1 MISSVSSFYYSYY
14 VPFSFGTHFLCLP
27 IRMHFCLFWLLMSRH
42 LRRCFLQKRSTAFPE
57 ESCASCLYFTFS
69 FSLWSAASHLPRLF
83 PVTVFAAVFGFVP
96 GIVPAVVLFFIAG
109 TVPAAVSSIIL
120 RTVCFFLT
128 GCFLISGHLYTPS
141 LFTVFLYVNLQ
152 KEYVREC
159 RKLFCQNLFK
169 FLFASF

>member
-1 MISSVSSFYYSYY
+1 M
-14 VPFSFGTHFLCLP
+14 FS
-27 IRMHFCLFWLLMSRH
+27 
-42 LRRCFLQKRSTAFPE
+42 E
-57 ESCASCLYFTFS
+57 YFTFS

-109 TVPAAVSSIIL
+109 TVPAAVSRFIAGAVLAAFSTLITETVLAAVSSIIL